1 MSLKKN
7 KGDRIVGLDGLRALA
22 IVSVTLFHVYPTV
35 IKGGY
40 LGVALFFVLTGFLL
54 VITTE
59 KKDSNGE
66 FSLLTYF
73 KQRIKRIYPALIVV
87 MLTTLGFYHFFA
99 PEAIASCR
107 PEVISVLFG
116 YNNWWQI
123 AQKADYFARV
133 SNGSPFTHLWF
144 LSIEL
149 QYYLIWPFLYLGLK
163 KIEEKTKRS
172 IPVLTGITAVFSVL
186 MPIFYLLNMDITRI
200 YYGTD
205 TRVFSLLAGALTGYL
220 YLRHAKQKW
229 VREKESYALPLM
241 GTLALGVL
249 ALGAVLFLDGQNK
262 IVYLGGMCL
271 ITAMFATQVYLIST
285 NHKVGRIWNIPLFH
299 LLAKYSYEIFL
310 WQYPVIYFFQYK
322 GWEFPLHGL
331 VEIVLILVLSILTNH
346 ALYGISHFKSIEPAA
361 KRGVVLYTC
370 VNLVLG
376 AFGAYSIWLSNSGK
390 EEDVVELEGQL
401 SENADLTEQNNTQAN
416 IEFNDDK
423 TDYSES
429 GNSAKVSMDGVV
441 FIGDSVLL
449 DAAPFIYEK
458 FTNAYVDAAV
468 SRFPSEEIAILDGM
482 IQNDQV
488 GDTVVI
494 ALGTNGTIYPQ
505 YAEQT
510 IALLGEHRSIF
521 WVNGFCPDEWNPTNN
536 ALLEDLAAIHPNLT
550 IVDWYSLVSEHP
562 EWVISDGV
570 HPGPE
575 GAEAYTQLIYDT
587 MKTIADKQK

>member
-22 IVSVTLFHVYPTV
+22 IVSVTLFHVYPAV

-54 VITTE
+54 VITTQ
-59 KKDSNGE
+59 KKDAGGE
-66 FSLLTYF
+66 FSLFTYF

-87 MLTTLGFYHFFA
+87 VLTTLGFYHFFA
-99 PEAIASCR
+99 PEAITSCR
-107 PEVISVLFG
+107 PEVISVLLG

-163 KIEEKTKRS
+163 KIEEKTGKR
-172 IPVLTGITAVFSVL
+172 IPVLAGITAVFSVL
-186 MPIFYLLNMDITRI
+186 MPIFYLLGFDITRI

-220 YLRHAKQKW
+220 YLGHKKQKW
-229 VREKESYALPLM
+229 VREKEEYVLPLL
-241 GTLALGVL
+241 GTLGL
-249 ALGAVLFLDGQNK
+249 ALLAFAAVLFLDGSNK
-262 IVYLGGMCL
+262 IVYLGGMLL
-271 ITAMFATQVYLIST
+271 ITALFATQIYLIST
-285 NHKVGRIWNIPLFH
+285 NHKVGRLWNSPLFH
-299 LLAKYSYEIFL
+299 VLAKYSYEIFL

-322 GWEFPLHGL
+322 GWEFPCHGL
-331 VEIVLILVLSILTNH
+331 VEIVLILLLSVITNQ
-346 ALYGISHFKSIEPAA
+346 ALYGISNFKSMEPAA
-361 KRGVVLYTC
+361 KRGVAVYTC
-370 VNLVLG
+370 INLFLG
-376 AFGAYSIWLSNSGK
+376 VFGAYSIWLSNSGK
-390 EEDVVELEGQL
+390 EEDVVQLEGQL
-401 SENADLTEQNNTQAN
+401 SENADLAEQNNTQAN
-416 IEFNDDK
+416 IEFDDDK
-423 TDYSES
+423 TDYSDS
-429 GNSAKVSMDGVV
+429 GNSARVNLDGVV

-449 DAAPFIYEK
+449 DAAPYIYEM
-458 FTNAYVDAAV
+458 FSNAYVDAAV
-468 SRFPSEEIAILDGM
+468 SRYPSEEIAILDGLL
-482 IQNDQV
+482 QNDQV
-488 GDTVVI
+488 GDSVVI

-521 WVNGFCPDEWNPTNN
+521 WVNGFAPDEWTPTNN
-536 ALLEDLAAIHPNLT
+536 AVLEDLAAIHPNVT
-550 IVDWYSLVSEHP
+550 VIDWYSLVNEHQD
-562 EWVISDGV
+562 WVISDGV

-575 GAEAYTQLIYDT
+575 GAQAYTQLIYDT
-587 MKTIADKQK
+587 MKSIADKQK